1 MGYGGALIW
10 TGLARNLKNK
20 YPAKKIVFVYEKSL
34 RDFIFRK
41 HYPDHIVYKNNKDI
55 NCIVDDITWRLK
67 KWAFTSDNV
76 IVVDMRNPAC
86 RYHEKDTENRIFYKT
101 GRHAIQIACDVYDI
115 PDAKLQPQ
123 ICLTDEEI
131 DNANSLLRTHGLSK
145 NQYICI
151 EPHAKEAFTP
161 NKSWFWE
168 NWQSLVEIIN
178 RYIADNNFSCKVVQV
193 GATTEKVLDGVVD
206 LTGKTTFREAGGILS
221 KALLLISCEG
231 GLAHLA
237 RAVKKRNIVLM
248 SSLAPR
254 ELFSYPSNV
263 NFYTNIECK
272 NCGLKVPCP
281 INRKCMKAITPEQV
295 FEALKSSLKELLD
308 ELSGLQQ

>member
-20 YPAKKIVFVYEKSL
+20 YPAQKIVFVYEKSL
-34 RDFIFRK
+34 QDFIFRK

-55 NCIVDDITWRLK
+55 NCMVDDITWRLK

-101 GRHAIQIACDVYDI
+101 GRHAIQIACDVYGI
-115 PDAKLQPQ
+115 PDAKLRPQ
-123 ICLTDEEI
+123 ICLTAEEI

-151 EPHAKEAFTP
+151 EPHAKKGLTSNQA
-161 NKSWFWE
+161 WFWG
-168 NWQSLVEIIN
+168 NWRGLVKLLN
-178 RYIADNNFSCKVVQV
+178 KYIADNHLSYKLVQV
-193 GATTEKVLDGVVD
+193 GVATDKVLNGVID
-206 LTGKTTFREAGGILS
+206 LTGKTSFKETAEILKNSITFISYMGGLVHLS
-221 KALLLISCEG
+221 KAVG
-231 GLAHLA
+231 
-237 RAVKKRNIVLM
+237 KRNIVLL
-248 SSLAPR
+248 SAWEPLELA
-254 ELFSYPSNV
+254 SYPDDI
-263 NFYTNIECK
+263 NFYTDIDCK
-272 NCGLKVPCP
+272 SCGLKIPCP
-281 INRKCMKAITPEQV
+281 NNRKCMKAITPEQV
-295 FEALKSSLKELLD
+295 FEALKSSLKELSD